1 MKDNT
6 VSPEIEA
13 AFTELLALAGETLDN
28 APGADMSQAIALRTA
43 AGSTHAFFTTLAELP
58 AAEERVLADLTAGG
72 DTRVSFLVALW
83 ESRCVDLP
91 AYSLREKLIALDRR
105 NLETL
110 LVLQGE
116 GHLSIRTLGST
127 MAGQ

>member
-1 MKDNT
+1 MKDNL
-6 VSPEIEA
+6 VSPEVEA
-13 AFTELLALAGETLDN
+13 ALKELLALAGETLDN
-28 APGADMSQAIALRTA
+28 APEAHMSQAIALRTA

-58 AAEERVLADLTAGG
+58 AVEERILAALTAGG
-72 DTRVSFLVALW
+72 DTQVSFLVVLW

-116 GHLSIRTLGST
+116 GHLAVRTVGST
-127 MAGQ
+127 MQ